1 MSRAPQPRR
10 GRAGLGLA
18 LLFCAAAA
26 LLGTGLDFAT
36 ASGPRFW
43 LDQQPGA
50 LALFGAGAA
59 LAAVVVAHCV
69 RLLLGRRVKAD
80 AAGGRRDADA

>member
-1 MSRAPQPRR
+1 MSRAPQPRL
-10 GRAGLGLA
+10 GRAGFGLA

-43 LDQQPGA
+43 FDQQAGA
-50 LALFGAGAA
+50 LALLGGGAG
-59 LAAVVVAHCV
+59 LAVVVVAHCV
-69 RLLLGRRVKAD
+69 RLLLGRRVKAGT
-80 AAGGRRDADA
+80 AGGRRDADA